1 MQPQEPPS
9 AQASDGR
16 EKQGSPRRRFFETRY
31 WLRDLIL
38 SILLAFIVIVF
49 LYQPVQVEGT
59 SMMPR
64 LENHERIFIN
74 KFVYRFEPIQRGDIV
89 VFEYPLDT
97 SKSYIKR
104 VVGLPG
110 EWVSIQDGRALVNDE
125 PLAEPY
131 LPASY
136 LDHQSYA
143 PVHVEARSLLRA
155 GGPPGFFQRQQS
167 LGDRRSQVH
176 LRQSGIRLLAFQ
188 RVWTSG
194 MNFAPLSVA
203 RSPLPGVVIPIRQP
217 TERNL
222 ALLGDGSKVK
232 LGCRLGERTGAR
244 FIAESTLSELQRSF
258 AEFTLSGLRRF
269 FASLRMTSEG
279 LRMTANGLRMTQNCK
294 LSTVDC

>member
-1 MQPQEPPS
+1 MQRQEPPS
-9 AQASDGR
+9 ARASGGP

-89 VFEYPLDT
+89 VFWYPLDP

-110 EWVSIQDGRALVNDE
+110 EWVQIQDGRALVNDT

-136 LDHQSYA
+136 LDHQSYP
-143 PVHVEARSLLRA
+143 PVHVPLDHYYV
-155 GGPPGFFQRQQS
+155 
-167 LGDRRSQVH
+167 LGDHRDS
-176 LRQSGIRLLAFQ
+176 SNDS
-188 RVWTSG
+188 RVWG
-194 MNFAPLSVA
+194 
-203 RSPLPGVVIPIRQP
+203 
-217 TERNL
+217 
-222 ALLGDGSKVK
+222 
-232 LGCRLGERTGAR
+232 
-244 FIAESTLSELQRSF
+244 
-258 AEFTLSGLRRF
+258 
-269 FASLRMTSEG
+269 
-279 LRMTANGLRMTQNCK
+279 
-294 LSTVDC
+294 TVDRKYIYGKAVFVYWPFSEFGPLE